1 MTVNLLSQFINNHE
15 YDIRKSHNG
24 RWIDQKCALDEVC
37 FVADCITNYLDTN
50 NVTFFQSPDVWHA
63 PYSMESVQYIFGKP
77 DPTRNTTIDEY
88 NKFFRQP
95 MKMLAAAGVL
105 KENGTV
111 NNTIQFSVERKD
123 ILDFIAMRERNSF
136 EFLCLYIEKT
146 LNDSGLWDYF
156 ASFFDEQTKDNFRLL
171 KDKYTEFCKLYTPIN
186 TTVEAGRIFAKV
198 LNPLAC
204 KYHKKGT
211 YRGNMSKTNITF
223 DMLMYNKANWRDI
236 NSGKEK
242 NIARGDFNPIRNMSN
257 SYDYRVNK
265 AMRYLKKFND
275 TYNEGKSEI
284 TDRYSIGEVA
294 THMHHIFPKNQ
305 FKDIAEYLENLIAIT
320 SGLHLQKAH
329 PNGNTQKIDKDYQ
342 YVCLINKTNSIRN
355 NILENHGEPVIYH
368 FDDFMYVLDTGFK
381 TDYFE
386 SLTEN
391 DFNSVIT
398 GIDFNMPAKQ

>member
-1 MTVNLLSQFINNHE
+1 MTLNLLSQFINEHE
-15 YDIRKSHNG
+15 YDIRKTRNG

-37 FVADCITNYLDTN
+37 FVADCITNYVDTN
-50 NVTFFQSPDVWHA
+50 NVTVFQSPDVWHA

-77 DPTRNTTIDEY
+77 DPTKKTTMDEY

-95 MKMLAAAGVL
+95 MKMLSAAGVL
-105 KENGTV
+105 TESGMV
-111 NNTIQFSVERKD
+111 NNTIQFSVKRKD

-146 LNDSGLWDYF
+146 LKDSGLWDSF
-156 ASFFDEQTKDNFRLL
+156 ATFFDEQTKDNFRLL

-186 TTVEAGRIFAKV
+186 TSKEAGRIFAKV

-211 YRGNMSKTNITF
+211 YRGNLSKTNITF

-236 NSGKEK
+236 SSGKEK
-242 NIARGDFNPIRNMSN
+242 NVARGDFNPLAGTTD

-275 TYNEGKSEI
+275 TYNSGKSEI
-284 TDRYSIGEVA
+284 TDRYSVGELA
-294 THMHHIFPKNQ
+294 THMHHIFPKNE
-305 FKDIAEYLENLIAIT
+305 FKEIADYLENLIAIT
-320 SGLHLQKAH
+320 SGQHLQKAH
-329 PNGNTQKIDKDYQ
+329 PNGNTQKIDKEYQ

-368 FDDFMYVLDTGFK
+368 FDDFMFVLDTGFK
-381 TDYFE
+381 TDYFTAL
-386 SLTEN
+386 SEN
-391 DFNSVIT
+391 DFNAVLT
-398 GIDFNMPAKQ
+398 GIEFNSPVK